1 MNMINDG
8 GPAFP
13 VWELNGKDIPEMTG
27 FGMTLRDYFAAK
39 AMAALIA
46 EPVSDGWQSTVAHWA
61 NKLQGHAQMSGPD
74 IVAHVAYMVADA
86 MLKAREG
93 TSQ

>member
-1 MNMINDG
+1 MSNDTNNG

-39 AMAALIA
+39 AMQSMLLDTKQFAGCGLGEAPLAA
-46 EPVSDGWQSTVAHWA
+46 V
-61 NKLQGHAQMSGPD
+61 PD
-74 IVAHVAYMVADA
+74 IIAGWSYLMADA
-86 MLKAREG
+86 MLRAREA
-93 TSQ
+93 SND